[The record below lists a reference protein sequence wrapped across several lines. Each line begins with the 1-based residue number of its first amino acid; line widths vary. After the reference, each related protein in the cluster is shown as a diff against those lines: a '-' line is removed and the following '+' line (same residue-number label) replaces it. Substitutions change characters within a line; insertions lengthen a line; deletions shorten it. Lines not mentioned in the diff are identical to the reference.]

1 MSVQV
6 TVLGTGELDQKAAA
20 LLREAARLQRRVSTA
35 TKRAVDRVYRPV
47 LVGMVPAFMP
57 SGYAPELAADL
68 KVSTSVRFAGANPG
82 VTAAVSAPTG
92 GKHGREVTRL
102 EGGLLSHPL
111 FGNRKHWY
119 RQRVRRGFASVP
131 LKAIR
136 PQIRREIDSEVS
148 AVARDVERA

>member
-6 TVLGTGELDQKAAA
+6 KVLGKEQLDVKAAA
-20 LLREAARLQRRVSTA
+20 LLREASRFQRRVSSA
-35 TKRAVDRVYRPV
+35 TKQAVDRVYRPV

-68 KVSTSVRFAGANPG
+68 KVSTSVRFAGVNPG
-82 VTAAVSAPTG
+82 VTAVVSAPTG
-92 GKHGREVTRL
+92 GKFGRDVSRL
-102 EGGLLSHPL
+102 EEGRLSHPL

-136 PQIRREIDSEVS
+136 PQIRREIDQEVS
-148 AVARDVERA
+148 AVARDIERA